1 MDALGVAVFG
11 GVVGQGVLSVWDTV
25 SGCAARIFFLE
36 RCAERDGVAY
46 SGRV

>member
-11 GVVGQGVLSVWDTV
+11 GVVVSVWDTV